1 MIKIILVSCLVSYL
15 VENFSDQEKFDLCPD
30 SINCLCPKNI
40 TAPQIRVR
48 CMDLS
53 MVQEFCGPVSY
64 PFRFF
69 LFLLSE
75 SSNRCILMRQKKQIF
90 LKNLITG
97 PRRDSRRGCTCT
109 RTGRCPSTKL
119 LSRGERL

>member
-75 SSNRCILMRQKKQIF
+75 SSNRCILMRQKKTNF
-90 LKNLITG
+90 FKKFNY
-97 PRRDSRRGCTCT
+97 R
-109 RTGRCPSTKL
+109 PSARFKKRMHL
-119 LSRGERL
+119 YQNRSLPLN

>member
-64 PFRFF
+64 PFVF

-75 SSNRCILMRQKKQIF
+75 SLNRCILMRQKTIF
-90 LKNLITG
+90 FFKFNY
-97 PRRDSRRGCTCT
+97 R
-109 RTGRCPSTKL
+109 PSARFKKRMHLYQNRL
-119 LSRGERL
+119 LPLN